1 MYKFYFEIMEGENIM
16 DVSVIMTVF
25 NGKNTIKKSI
35 DSILKQTYSNFEFII
50 VDDGSTDETR
60 EILEEY
66 GRVDN
71 RIRVIYKGRIGRS
84 KALNV
89 ALNECKGKYI
99 ANIDAD
105 DEAHPDRLRREYTFL
120 KKNPEIALISS
131 RAKIIFDDEIVN
143 WEKFDNDVF
152 DSISV
157 SDGLKKSNP
166 ISHSSVMFN
175 FKLIPMK
182 ENIYNEKLSR
192 VVDYDLW
199 IRLYNKGYKLSM
211 INEKLVTKRIHS
223 NQSFENKNRIAY
235 LKAVRKVQLDS
246 FSHQLSISDY
256 LYIQLKFFYGLIPQ
270 KLRMLISKKY

>member
-1 MYKFYFEIMEGENIM
+1 M

-175 FKLIPMK
+175 FKLMPMK
-182 ENIYNEKLSR
+182 ENMYNEKLSR

-199 IRLYNKGYKLSM
+199 ISLYKKGYRLSM